1 MHNRV
6 QAVLLVLL
14 VLSLGLSG
22 WLYVSYQRSGPALQ
36 ARLGE
41 LEKSNEA
48 AAGKAAALTKEND
61 TLRAQLAERGI
72 EPAAA
77 AAPAHKSEGEGR
89 RLDAI
94 RELAQV
100 QARLSAATASNA
112 ELQNRIR
119 DLESTRET
127 LTLENK
133 KLSASESG
141 VREDF
146 ESTRRVVQAM
156 EAELKT
162 KNDRLSQ
169 LETNLRH
176 SREELTALQKKSG
189 TSGDTA
195 NSLLEVNRRRE
206 TVLNSLQR
214 RYRELTDQL
223 RALAVR
229 LDTQRDSPVT
239 AAPDISRIQ
248 TTVQSAEDDLR
259 QLLSL
264 NTQAQSLTQKLGQK

>member
-22 WLYVSYQRSGPALQ
+22 WLYLSQQRSGPALQ
-36 ARLGE
+36 ARVSE
-41 LEKSNEA
+41 LEKSNQA
-48 AAGKAAALTKEND
+48 ASDKAAALAKENE
-61 TLRAQLAERGI
+61 TLRTQLAERGI
-72 EPAAA
+72 EPAAT
-77 AAPAHKSEGEGR
+77 APAHKSEGDGR

-94 RELAQV
+94 RELALTQTKL
-100 QARLSAATASNA
+100 ANATASNND
-112 ELQNRIR
+112 LQNRIR
-119 DLESTRET
+119 DLESAREN
-127 LTLENK
+127 LALENK
-133 KLSASESG
+133 KLAASESG
-141 VREDF
+141 IRDDF

-162 KNDRLSQ
+162 KNERLAQ
-169 LETNLRH
+169 LETNLRR
-176 SREELTALQKKSG
+176 SRDELAALQKKSG

-206 TVLNSLQR
+206 TVVNSLQR

-229 LDTQRDSPVT
+229 LDTQRDSPVM

>member
-1 MHNRV
+1 MHSRI

-22 WLYVSYQRSGPALQ
+22 WLYLSQQRSGPALQ
-36 ARLGE
+36 ARVSE
-41 LEKSNEA
+41 LEKSNQTA
-48 AAGKAAALTKEND
+48 TDKAAALARENE
-61 TLRAQLAERGI
+61 TLRTQLAERGI

-77 AAPAHKSEGEGR
+77 APARKSDGEGR

-100 QARLSAATASNA
+100 QNRLAAATASNND
-112 ELQNRIR
+112 LQNRIR
-119 DLESTRET
+119 ELESAREN
-127 LTLENK
+127 LALENK

-141 VREDF
+141 IRDDF

-162 KNDRLSQ
+162 KNERLAQ
-169 LETNLRH
+169 LETNLRR
-176 SREELTALQKKSG
+176 SRDELAALQKKSG

-206 TVLNSLQR
+206 TVVNSLQR

-229 LDTQRDSPVT
+229 LDTQRDSPVM

-248 TTVQSAEDDLR
+248 TAVQSAEDDLR

>member
-22 WLYVSYQRSGPALQ
+22 WLYVSQQRSGPALQ
-36 ARLGE
+36 ARVGE
-41 LEKSNEA
+41 LEKSNQA
-48 AAGKAAALTKEND
+48 AADKATALAKENEA
-61 TLRAQLAERGI
+61 LRAQLAERGI

-77 AAPAHKSEGEGR
+77 APAHKSEGDGR

-94 RELAQV
+94 RDLAQA
-100 QARLSAATASNA
+100 QTRLAAATATNA
-112 ELQNRIR
+112 DLQNRVR
-119 DLESTRET
+119 DLESARET
-127 LTLENK
+127 LSLENK
-133 KLSASESG
+133 KLAATEAG
-141 VREDF
+141 VRDDF

-162 KNDRLSQ
+162 KNERLSQ

-176 SREELTALQKKSG
+176 SRDELAGLQKKFG

-206 TVLNSLQR
+206 TVVNSLQR

-248 TTVQSAEDDLR
+248 TAVQSAEDDLR

>member
-1 MHNRV
+1 MHSRI

-22 WLYVSYQRSGPALQ
+22 WLYLSQQRSGPALQ
-36 ARLGE
+36 ARVSE
-41 LEKSNEA
+41 LEKSNQAVTE
-48 AAGKAAALTKEND
+48 KAAALARENE
-61 TLRAQLAERGI
+61 TLRTQLAERGI

-77 AAPAHKSEGEGR
+77 APARKSDGEGR

-100 QARLSAATASNA
+100 QNRLTAATASNND
-112 ELQNRIR
+112 LQNRIR
-119 DLESTRET
+119 ELESAREN
-127 LTLENK
+127 LALENK

-141 VREDF
+141 IRDDF

-162 KNDRLSQ
+162 KNERLSQ

-176 SREELTALQKKSG
+176 SRDELAALQKKSG

-206 TVLNSLQR
+206 TVVNSLQR

-229 LDTQRDSPVT
+229 LDTQRDSPVM

-248 TTVQSAEDDLR
+248 TAVQSAEDDLR